1 MTDIQVVIKFAY
13 PGTIAVET
21 LNDTIEDMRKVEG
34 VSDICYSLGG
44 SIYVDTD
51 ESGMADVIRIA
62 KDSAM
67 TVRSIYTPVNAA
79 VDTSA
84 IEQKASKTKSKGS
97 NAFRDRMKTII
108 HDFCMEDDEPEEK
121 EKKVEP

>member
-1 MTDIQVVIKFAY
+1 MTDVQVVIKFAY
-13 PGTIAVET
+13 PGSISVET
-21 LNDTIEDMRKVEG
+21 LNNTIENMRRVEG

-44 SIYVDTD
+44 SVYVDTD
-51 ESGMADVIRIA
+51 ESGIADVIHIA

-79 VDTSA
+79 VDTTA
-84 IEQKASKTKSKGS
+84 IEQKASKSKSKGT
-97 NAFRDRMKTII
+97 NAFRDRMKTLI
-108 HDFCMEDDEPEEK
+108 HDLCMEDDEPEEK